1 VDKEKDLI
9 MEYLLHILVIAG
21 IYIILTLSLNLIV
34 GYTGLPALGHA
45 AFSCIGAYTSSL
57 LALNIG
63 LSPWIGLLIGACV
76 AALSGIIIGY
86 PSLRLKG
93 DYLALATFGL
103 GIIVYSIAKN
113 WVSLTRGP
121 MGLPG
126 IPGFSVFSFQ
136 LSEIWSYLLLVLI
149 FVIITIFVIRRIVNS
164 PFGRILRSIREDE
177 IASEVL
183 GKDTTKHKLLVF
195 LIGAFF
201 AGIAGSLYAHYITF
215 IDPSSFTVM
224 ESITIL
230 LMVIFGG
237 MASILGSVVG
247 AVILVVFPELLRFLG
262 MPSSIAAPMRQMIYG
277 LLLIVLMLKRP
288 QGLMGVY
295 KFK

>member
-1 VDKEKDLI
+1 MD
-9 MEYLLHILVIAG
+9 YLLHILVIAG

-57 LALNIG
+57 LALNMG
-63 LSPWIGLLIGACV
+63 VSPWIGLLIGACA
-76 AALSGIIIGY
+76 AALSGIVIGY
-86 PSLRLKG
+86 PAVRLKG

-103 GIIVYSIAKN
+103 GVIVYSVAKN

-126 IPGFSVFSFQ
+126 IPGFSIFGFQ
-136 LSEIWSYLLLVLI
+136 LSEIWSYLLLVLV
-149 FVIITIFVIRRIVNS
+149 FVAITIFVTNRIVNS

-177 IASEVL
+177 IASEAM
-183 GKDTTKHKLLVF
+183 GKNTTRYKLLVF
-195 LIGAFF
+195 VIGAFF

-230 LMVIFGG
+230 IMVIFGG
-237 MASILGSVVG
+237 MGSISGSIVG

-277 LLLIVLMLKRP
+277 LLLVVLMLKRP
-288 QGLMGVY
+288 QGIMGAY
-295 KFK
+295 RFK

>member
-1 VDKEKDLI
+1 

-21 IYIILTLSLNLIV
+21 IYIILALSLNLIV
-34 GYTGLPALGHA
+34 GYTGLPTLGHA

-76 AALSGIIIGY
+76 AAFSGIVIGY
-86 PSLRLKG
+86 PAVRLKG

-103 GIIVYSIAKN
+103 GVIVYSIAKN

-126 IPGFSVFSFQ
+126 IPGFSIAGFQ
-136 LSEIWSYLLLVLI
+136 LSEIWSYLLLVLV
-149 FVIITIFVIRRIVNS
+149 FVVITIFIINRIVNS

-177 IASEVL
+177 IASQAL
-183 GKDTTKHKLLVF
+183 GKNTIKYKLLVF
-195 LIGAFF
+195 IIGAFF

-215 IDPSSFTVM
+215 IDPSSFNVM

-237 MASILGSVVG
+237 MGSISGSMVG

-277 LLLIVLMLKRP
+277 LLLVVLMFKRP
-288 QGLMGVY
+288 QGIMGVY
-295 KFK
+295 RFK